1 MPAGMKEAWMG
12 GRAGG
17 SRSELREALAGRIV
31 EHIRSERLAAG
42 AHVAAQELADRFSV
56 SRSPINQA
64 LRLLHEKGVLAH
76 ERNRG
81 YLVGEIGEISGEALG
96 LSAEGELGR
105 VYLAIADDRSHGR
118 LPALVSESLIR
129 RRYGLTRAQATAV
142 LGRIAQEGWV
152 ERRPGYGWEFSEM
165 LTTPEALLQT
175 YRARMALE
183 PAALLE
189 PGYRLEP
196 DVAERLRATEVD
208 LLGGALETM
217 APDALHERGVRFH
230 EGIVGAGGNPFLLD
244 ALRRINRVRRLLSYR
259 SMATRERYYQQC
271 REHLDI
277 LGLLEERRNAEA
289 AEALRAH
296 LVTTIRN
303 LDRIR
308 PLIEPE
314 SA

>member
-1 MPAGMKEAWMG
+1 MPRNWAQQVS
-12 GRAGG
+12 GRIFEIRRGRTGAATSLG
-17 SRSELREALAGRIV
+17 ALATSTRCG
-31 EHIRSERLAAG
+31 SA
-42 AHVAAQELADRFSV
+42 
-56 SRSPINQA
+56 RSPTTGA
-64 LRLLHEKGVLAH
+64 ACRDAATRKGV
-76 ERNRG
+76 RG
-81 YLVGEIGEISGEALG
+81 GKFVPE
-96 LSAEGELGR
+96 AEGGLFGELNR
-105 VYLAIADDRSHGR
+105 VYLQIADDRSHGR
-118 LPALVSESLIR
+118 LPTQVSESLIR
-129 RRYGLTRAQATAV
+129 KRYDLTRAQTAAV

-196 DVAERLRATEVD
+196 AVIERLRATEVE
-208 LLGGALETM
+208 LLDGALETIS
-217 APDALHERGVRFH
+217 PDALHERGVRFH
-230 EGIVGAGGNPFLLD
+230 ESIVGASRNPFFLD

-259 SMATRERYYQQC
+259 SMATRDRYQQQC

-277 LGLLEERRNAEA
+277 LGLLEQNRNAEA

-308 PLIEPE
+308 PLMEG
-314 SA
+314 

>member
-1 MPAGMKEAWMG
+1 MA
-12 GRAGG
+12 
-17 SRSELREALAGRIV
+17 SRSDLSEALAARIV
-31 EHIRSERLAAG
+31 AHIDAEKLAEG
-42 AHVAAQELADRFSV
+42 THVAAQDLADRFNV

-81 YLVGEIGEISGEALG
+81 YRVGGPGASSRELG
-96 LSAEGELGR
+96 LPTEADLSR
-105 VYLAIADDRSHGR
+105 VYFQIADDRSHGR
-118 LPALVSESLIR
+118 LPAQASETLIR
-129 RRYGLTRAQATAV
+129 SRYGLTRAQATAV

-165 LTTPEALLQT
+165 LTTPEALAQT

-183 PAALLE
+183 PAALVE
-189 PGYRLEP
+189 PGYRLE
-196 DVAERLRATEVD
+196 AETIERLRATEMD
-208 LLGGALETM
+208 LLDGGLETM

-230 EGIVGAGGNPFLLD
+230 ESIVGAGGNPFLLD

-259 SMATRERYYQQC
+259 SMTARGRYHEQC

-277 LGLLEERRNAEA
+277 LGLLEQRRNAEA

-308 PLIEPE
+308 PVMEG
-314 SA
+314 